1 MSKSDR
7 ISALWAPKLKRA
19 LFKFGL
25 MVSTTPSAYAAMP
38 TASLPIEPATS
49 DKEFYSEPAPSPAT
63 GPVSRRSDTNTESE
77 SPTAAMERSV
87 SQSSGI
93 DGVDGYGVS
102 LRLSMIKEGFG
113 AQLKLMEYPRS
124 WLAITQTFRYFKTDE
139 TDRLYAQRQGFLI
152 GVDMH
157 PWRKKFVSPFLN
169 SQVGW
174 EKFYREDGLATLDSA
189 VVEASAGLELRLG
202 RMASVV
208 GQWTETY
215 YPGLKEPLFQPLR
228 SNEDPKR
235 HAVAEVLF
243 NLKWE
248 SN

>member
-7 ISALWAPKLKRA
+7 ISTLWASNPLLA
-19 LFKFGL
+19 LLTIGSIFVTL
-25 MVSTTPSAYAAMP
+25 PTAYAAMP

-49 DKEFYSEPAPSPAT
+49 DQELYSEPAPSTPSSRLT
-63 GPVSRRSDTNTESE
+63 RRSDSE

-87 SQSSGI
+87 SQSSGV
-93 DGVDGYGVS
+93 DDVDGYGVS

-124 WLAITQTFRYFKTDE
+124 WLAMTQTFRYFKTDE
-139 TDRLYAQRQGFLI
+139 TDRLYVQRQGFLI
-152 GVDMH
+152 GADLH

-174 EKFYREDGLATLDSA
+174 EKFYREDGLATLDS
-189 VVEASAGLELRLG
+189 VVLEASAGLELRLG

-208 GQWTETY
+208 GQWTESY
-215 YPGLKEPLFQPLR
+215 YPGLKEPLFQPLKDK
-228 SNEDPKR
+228 EDPKR